1 MKTVLQCKKHLLKTG
16 QMPYSWDLTAF
27 VWKSILLCFLQDTA
41 VSALLQKTSPMIPSV
56 WTTASVWRE
65 SASRSV
71 KLWRTCSRVLAM
83 VSWPADNANTVS
95 TWQLQFLESV
105 LSKHELFNFPVSHFS
120 ETNSSCKVCCR
131 YKDAV
136 CAPYVSDKGNHLYLR
151 KGKPCTVGFCDGEVW
166 ANVQLQLWKNI
177 YKSCLY
183 SQINYSIHKTIRN
196 ACIQLFKHFLLFPG
210 QMHETGPGCYWEVV
224 GFHWEVGHQ
233 YFW

>member
-1 MKTVLQCKKHLLKTG
+1 MFFFIQYIWFTCFRIQIENSLSRCIMVMLIWEENAHKCNENSVAMQKHLLKTG
-16 QMPYSWDLTAF
+16 QMPYWWDLTAF

-41 VSALLQKTSPMIPSV
+41 VSALLRRTSPMIPSV

-105 LSKHELFNFPVSHFS
+105 LSKHELFTFPVSHFS

-131 YKDAV
+131 YKNAV

-151 KGKPCTVGFCDGEVW
+151 KGKPCTVGFVMERCEPTYSYSYEKTYIKAVLFTD
-166 ANVQLQLWKNI
+166 QLQ
-177 YKSCLY
+177 Y
-183 SQINYSIHKTIRN
+183 SQDN
-196 ACIQLFKHFLLFPG
+196 
-210 QMHETGPGCYWEVV
+210 
-224 GFHWEVGHQ
+224 
-233 YFW
+233 